1 MVTESKN
8 GFANASQTN
17 NFDYSKSEATIK
29 NIIIPNSQFTAKWVK
44 DEGYAIGLE
53 NIKLTQ
59 SYATL
64 EEALNTIGYG
74 VDIDS
79 EGDEVL
85 VKVGELDYEL
95 VTRIVKAILI
105 IEGGKNNG

>member
-1 MVTESKN
+1 MN
-8 GFANASQTN
+8 ANQTN
-17 NFDYSKSEATIK
+17 SLDYSKCEPTIK
-29 NIIIPNSQFTAKWVK
+29 NIVIPNSQFTAKWVK
-44 DEGYAIGLE
+44 DEGYAIGIE
-53 NIKLTQ
+53 NVKLTQ
-59 SYATL
+59 SFQTL

-95 VTRIVKAILI
+95 VARIVKAILI